1 MEAAFRIE
9 LEHLRAENAIFS
21 TLLGNHPALKEE
33 DQFAHTTAQVEL
45 KLLKK
50 QQFPKKPTNVDVDYC

>member
-1 MEAAFRIE
+1 MEATFRIE

-33 DQFAHTTAQVEL
+33 DQFAHTTA
-45 KLLKK
+45 
-50 QQFPKKPTNVDVDYC
+50 